1 MRIAQLTAILLLIH
15 LQMRVFPSLVKGHG
29 QGDFVACDVG
39 YSQLVKCFGSRE
51 ELIEHVRN
59 VAMKL
64 GYLLSIKKSK
74 KEKTVILGCNRGGIY
89 RDNKNALK
97 ENAKRKRRSILTN
110 CPFKVKGRKMKDSL
124 WVLKTK
130 NDKHNHDPSKDFIPT
145 PPMVRFSEEEI
156 LLIKEMSTAGTRP
169 REILY
174 VLKQS
179 NPKLRVTLQD
189 VYRVK
194 AHMSEED
201 VSAVGMLETSDA
213 QLMSLDVE
221 IEKQVHPE
229 FESKENSNQVIDIT
243 IFVRFSFF

>member
-29 QGDFVACDVG
+29 QGDFVACNVG
-39 YSQLVKCFGSRE
+39 YSQLVKCFGSQE

-74 KEKTVILGCNRGGIY
+74 KEKTVILGCT
-89 RDNKNALK
+89 LE

-179 NPKLRVTLQD
+179 NPKLRVTLRD

>member
-51 ELIEHVRN
+51 EVIEHVRN

-74 KEKTVILGCNRGGIY
+74 KEKTVILGCT
-89 RDNKNALK
+89 LE

-179 NPKLRVTLQD
+179 NPKLRVTLRD

>member
-29 QGDFVACDVG
+29 QGDFVACNVG

-51 ELIEHVRN
+51 EVIEHVRN

-74 KEKTVILGCNRGGIY
+74 KEKTVILGCT
-89 RDNKNALK
+89 LE

-145 PPMVRFSEEEI
+145 PPMVRFLEEEI
-156 LLIKEMSTAGTRP
+156 LYKTTR
-169 REILY
+169 
-174 VLKQS
+174 
-179 NPKLRVTLQD
+179 NTLCAEA
-189 VYRVK
+189 K
-194 AHMSEED
+194 
-201 VSAVGMLETSDA
+201 
-213 QLMSLDVE
+213 
-221 IEKQVHPE
+221 
-229 FESKENSNQVIDIT
+229 
-243 IFVRFSFF
+243 

>member
-1 MRIAQLTAILLLIH
+1 
-15 LQMRVFPSLVKGHG
+15 MRVFPSLVKGHG
-29 QGDFVACDVG
+29 QGDFVACNVG
-39 YSQLVKCFGSRE
+39 YSQLVKCFGSQE

-74 KEKTVILGCNRGGIY
+74 KEKTVILGCT
-89 RDNKNALK
+89 LE